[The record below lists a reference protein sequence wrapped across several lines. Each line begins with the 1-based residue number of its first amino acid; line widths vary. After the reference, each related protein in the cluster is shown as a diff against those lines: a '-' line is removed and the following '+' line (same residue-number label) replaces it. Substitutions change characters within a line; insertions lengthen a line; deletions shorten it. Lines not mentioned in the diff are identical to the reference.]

1 MTLTP
6 EQARVRLTEARRK
19 MELATTVHRGR
30 EGFDLNA
37 GVTAALLE
45 VITLLE
51 DALA

>member
-6 EQARVRLTEARRK
+6 EQARTRLAEARRK
-19 MELATTVHRGR
+19 MKYASAVHRGR
-30 EGFDLNA
+30 EGFDVAA
-37 GVTAALLE
+37 GVTAALEE